1 MRTEGLHH
9 LSLEGDAPH
18 RVRPLALCGLMR
30 WAPGPGGY
38 GDPLPWETARA
49 EAGGGGVGGCGG
61 HFWSV
66 VAGLSL
72 AGTTRSQT
80 QLFTLKEPCPCP
92 ARLLHIWVP
101 PQRTRK
107 FSSGSGK
114 GYLVRGARH
123 LPLLP
128 LLRGAWDRGP
138 RPRHRVPGRPGPR
151 SEGGRGC
158 RPAVGQPPRT
168 GSVPCLCC
176 DMAAAEAT
184 PPRAPGE
191 PWAARWASQA
201 ACTLSVPSAAS
212 LEGCWRPAAAG
223 PRRLSVPPTHPAH
236 LPQAFKPSALPT
248 HRA

>member
-1 MRTEGLHH
+1 
-9 LSLEGDAPH
+9 
-18 RVRPLALCGLMR
+18 MR